1 MPPNVLPI
9 KVLLVDD
16 HEHVL
21 WGLQKLIEGEWPRMM
36 VAGTA
41 RNMAQALAGVR
52 DKKPDVVVLD
62 IQLGKVNALDH
73 MSELI
78 SSNGPQV
85 VILTA
90 MDKRDLH
97 GRAIRSGARS
107 IVMKQEPA
115 EILLREIERANE
127 SRDVGVAL

>member
-1 MPPNVLPI
+1 MPPNVVPI

-41 RNMAQALAGVR
+41 RNIAQALAGVR

-62 IQLGKVNALDH
+62 IQLGEVNALDH
-73 MSELI
+73 MAEII
-78 SSNGPQV
+78 SGNRPQV

-90 MDKRDLH
+90 LDKRDLH
-97 GRAIRSGARS
+97 ERAIRSGARS
-107 IVMKQEPA
+107 VVMKQEPA

-127 SRDVGVAL
+127 SRDVGVTL

>member
-1 MPPNVLPI
+1 MPLNVVPI

-41 RNMAQALAGVR
+41 RNVAQAIAGVR

-62 IQLGKVNALDH
+62 IQLGEVNALDH
-73 MSELI
+73 MAEII
-78 SSNGPQV
+78 SNNQPQV

-90 MDKRDLH
+90 TESRDLH
-97 GRAIRSGARS
+97 ERAIRSGARS
-107 IVMKQEPA
+107 VVMKQEPA

-127 SRDVGVAL
+127 SRDVGVVT